1 MCVHVN
7 IVYVRKEQSRK
18 IETKIERKV
27 EREHMIREMRGQ
39 DDKCGESHSHRHRQ
53 FHKYDLII
61 SNPNKNLIFR
71 KREKMKTQALFSV
84 HTQPPMTTRCPS
96 SPRIH
101 SNGN

>member
-39 DDKCGESHSHRHRQ
+39 DD
-53 FHKYDLII
+53 
-61 SNPNKNLIFR
+61 NAANLIHTDTDNFTNTISSFQ
-71 KREKMKTQALFSV
+71 TQ
-84 HTQPPMTTRCPS
+84 TK
-96 SPRIH
+96 I
-101 SNGN
+101 